1 MKGLMDKFQKL
12 EQRIINIESQIA
24 IIYNKI
30 EKSIENINR
39 EEIQRNVEK
48 LFDRVIP
55 QFESYF
61 K

>member
-30 EKSIENINR
+30 EKSI
-39 EEIQRNVEK
+39 
-48 LFDRVIP
+48 
-55 QFESYF
+55 
-61 K
+61 